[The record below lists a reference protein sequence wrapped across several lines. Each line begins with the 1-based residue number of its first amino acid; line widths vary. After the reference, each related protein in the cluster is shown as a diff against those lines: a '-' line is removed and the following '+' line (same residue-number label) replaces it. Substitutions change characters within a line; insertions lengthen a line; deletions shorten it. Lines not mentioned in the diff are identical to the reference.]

1 MSSTESIHQLTWVQD
16 RLERIQVAYQKSLI
30 NAPYL
35 QEVVFDFTEL
45 TQLLFTI
52 TKQTL
57 RLSQLIRAEYSAA
70 QIGLG
75 LEDTENLLVKV
86 EKTKDS
92 ILIQVKKLIEYY
104 NQLAVLASQISEKSN
119 PSLPFDTLRYMKTLR
134 RYIKSEHKITEEQL
148 LELQHFTKDE
158 YASIARISLDSKLD
172 DKKRYLDIQK
182 IIARVVKCYIALA
195 GHTQLTVNPI
205 VKSARDFIE
214 LDTCPTC
221 NFVITIFRMLAPTL
235 ATYTLKNFL
244 NKQSHII
251 FLGCNNKIDM
261 TVLNQSILYDA
272 LFEELRDLQTLAA
285 FWKRS
290 VVKMHRNEIRRR
302 SEKMMMASLT
312 SVNPDEFWNILKF
325 LVHSFPTPSELKTSK
340 WEQVRD
346 SKKDLSGLIL
356 SIQQTGEG
364 LGKAIMRKPGL
375 GLSENKEIENIRLD
389 IIWSLAAYFSSFLTQ
404 INIQRKNQESM

>member
-1 MSSTESIHQLTWVQD
+1 
-16 RLERIQVAYQKSLI
+16 
-30 NAPYL
+30 
-35 QEVVFDFTEL
+35 
-45 TQLLFTI
+45 
-52 TKQTL
+52 
-57 RLSQLIRAEYSAA
+57 
-70 QIGLG
+70 
-75 LEDTENLLVKV
+75 
-86 EKTKDS
+86 
-92 ILIQVKKLIEYY
+92 
-104 NQLAVLASQISEKSN
+104 
-119 PSLPFDTLRYMKTLR
+119 
-134 RYIKSEHKITEEQL
+134 
-148 LELQHFTKDE
+148 
-158 YASIARISLDSKLD
+158 
-172 DKKRYLDIQK
+172 
-182 IIARVVKCYIALA
+182 
-195 GHTQLTVNPI
+195 
-205 VKSARDFIE
+205 
-214 LDTCPTC
+214 
-221 NFVITIFRMLAPTL
+221 
-235 ATYTLKNFL
+235 
-244 NKQSHII
+244 
-251 FLGCNNKIDM
+251 M